1 MATKLCKKC
10 MQEMSSSSKKCP
22 NCGKDQ
28 RNWFMRHKILTFLG
42 IIVIIGVIGAAN
54 GGKSNNTAATDV
66 NKDSASITKSASTT
80 KASENVN
87 TENTSKETTAT
98 EAPKTPKYSDG
109 TYLVGKD
116 IKSGLYRV
124 TLKDEIL
131 HMGYIHRAKDVNME
145 TDSIIANILLTGNGY
160 VEIKSTDVAVKLQG
174 VQIEPINIKDL
185 KPEIKK
191 EVTDGI
197 YLVGYDLAP
206 GTYKVEIT
214 DEATGMGYVERS
226 KSVAMDVNDII
237 ANDIQQGSGYVK
249 IEKGDFAVRLQG
261 VKLTFQK

>member
-1 MATKLCKKC
+1 MAARLCKKC
-10 MQEMSSSSKKCP
+10 KQEMSSSSKKCP

-42 IIVIIGVIGAAN
+42 IIVIIGAIGAAN
-54 GGKSNNTAATDV
+54 GGKNSNTATADVKNSSTNATSV
-66 NKDSASITKSASTT
+66 NSTSATT
-80 KASENVN
+80 KIS
-87 TENTSKETTAT
+87 ENTSAETTAT
-98 EAPKTPKYSDG
+98 EAPKAPKYSDG

-124 TLKDEIL
+124 TLKDDIL

-174 VQIEPINIKDL
+174 MEIEAINIKDL
-185 KPEIKK
+185 KPDIKK

-197 YLVGYDLAP
+197 YLVGYDIAP

-214 DEATGMGYVERS
+214 DETTGMGYVERS

-237 ANDIQQGSGYVK
+237 ANEIQQGSGYVK